1 MNGLPPVLVIGG
13 GPAGLR
19 AAADLADLGYSVV
32 LVEKRGELGG
42 APVRWKYKT
51 LAPELRPTEEVM
63 MPLIEYAEKNGRV
76 KVYKNSVVE
85 RCEGGAGDFAVTV
98 KNLSNGSSEKIKA
111 SAIIVATGFEHFD
124 ARFDP
129 RYGYG
134 RNPNVIGIHELEGM
148 IKEGRIVKHDGTPPK
163 RIAFIF
169 CVGSRDRAT
178 NPWCCTVCC
187 GVSIKQAIE
196 VKELLKDAEIYV
208 IYMDIRTFG
217 LWEKLYWTSMEEYG
231 INYVRGRVGEIY
243 YLDGKL
249 LVKGEDTLVRGPF
262 EVLFDMVV
270 LAVGMEPGEGT
281 KQIAKALNLRV
292 NEFGFLKPKHPNIH
306 YDSGREGIFL
316 AGACVAPMS
325 VEEAIAE
332 GSAAAMQAVK
342 LLNRL
347 SPVLAKSGGG

>member
-1 MNGLPPVLVIGG
+1 MAAIHPVLIIGG

-19 AAADLADLGYSVV
+19 AAVDLSEIGYRVV
-32 LVEKRGELGG
+32 LVEKRNELGG
-42 APVRWKYKT
+42 APIRWKYKT
-51 LAPELRPTEEVM
+51 LAPMMRPTEEIM
-63 MPLIEYAEKNGRV
+63 NPLIEHVEGSELITI
-76 KVYKNSVVE
+76 YKNSVVE
-85 RCEGGAGDFAVTV
+85 EVKGSPGDFMA
-98 KNLSNGSSEKIKA
+98 KIRDESSGNVEVINV

-124 ARFDP
+124 ARIDP

-134 RNPNVIGIHELEGM
+134 RIPNVIGIHELEAM
-148 IKEGRIVKHDGTPPK
+148 LKAGRVVRHDGKPPK

-196 VKELLKDAEIYV
+196 LKENLPDSQIYM
-208 IYMDIRTFG
+208 IYMDVRTFG
-217 LWEKLYWTSMEEYG
+217 LWERLYWKSMEEYG
-231 INYVRGRVGEIY
+231 INYIRGRVSEIY
-243 YLDGKL
+243 YTGDKL

-270 LAVGMEPGEGT
+270 LAVGMEPGQGT
-281 KQIAKALNLRV
+281 RQVAKALKLNV
-292 NEFGFLKPKHPNIH
+292 NEFGFLEPKHPNVH
-306 YDSGREGIFL
+306 HDSTRDGVFL

-332 GSAAAMQAVK
+332 GSAAAMQVVK
-342 LLNRL
+342 LLNKLTKPIEAR
-347 SPVLAKSGGG
+347 